1 MNFYCCF
8 AWYWIHYQACWLQ
21 HYMPNIPL
29 VFKRHQSLLHEFHLL
44 IFWLNYGFWARI
56 SSHTYTHRHKE
67 IHNTNIQHWPTSVLG
82 WKVNGS
88 FPLFSLWFSSDLSLR
103 CQCSLIILCLLY
115 SLILFEY
122 KTMTALRCF
131 FALLNL
137 IPSHFLRRVFIFVL
151 HIGQMFASEIII
163 FDLDIMDTDALW
175 HLNLERENK
184 VNR

>member
-1 MNFYCCF
+1 MAFEHAF
-8 AWYWIHYQACWLQ
+8 H
-21 HYMPNIPL
+21 HTHIP
-29 VFKRHQSLLHEFHLL
+29 S
-44 IFWLNYGFWARI
+44 
-56 SSHTYTHRHKE
+56 RHKE
-67 IHNTNIQHWPTSVLG
+67 IHNTNIQHWPTNVLG
-82 WKVNGS
+82 WEVNGS

-103 CQCSLIILCLLY
+103 CQRSLNILYMYLLC

-137 IPSHFLRRVFIFVL
+137 IPSHFLLRVFIFVL
-151 HIGQMFASEIII
+151 HIGQMFSSEIII

-184 VNR
+184 VDRQTCSVQRLNVQS

>member
-1 MNFYCCF
+1 MVKL
-8 AWYWIHYQACWLQ
+8 WL
-21 HYMPNIPL
+21 
-29 VFKRHQSLLHEFHLL
+29 
-44 IFWLNYGFWARI
+44 
-56 SSHTYTHRHKE
+56 SSTHFITHTPIYLHRHKE
-67 IHNTNIQHWPTSVLG
+67 IHNTNIQHWPTNVLG
-82 WKVNGS
+82 WEVNGS

-103 CQCSLIILCLLY
+103 CQCSLNILYMYLLC

-137 IPSHFLRRVFIFVL
+137 IPSHFLLRVFIFVL
-151 HIGQMFASEIII
+151 HIGQMFSSEIII

-184 VNR
+184 VDRQTCSVQRLNVQS